1 MNERSNYVYSLCRE
15 KALQGD
21 VQMMMVRE
29 PAFHAEML
37 MQGAFRSL
45 IQKHQGR
52 VQIVRQPGPI
62 PTEARIHWQKRQ
74 TVAHKK
80 RRKR

>member
-1 MNERSNYVYSLCRE
+1 MNERSAYVFSLCRE

-37 MQGAFRSL
+37 MQGAFRAL
-45 IQKHQGR
+45 LKQGK
-52 VQIVRQPGPI
+52 VQIVKQPQGG
-62 PTEARIHWQKRQ
+62 KR
-74 TVAHKK
+74 
-80 RRKR
+80 